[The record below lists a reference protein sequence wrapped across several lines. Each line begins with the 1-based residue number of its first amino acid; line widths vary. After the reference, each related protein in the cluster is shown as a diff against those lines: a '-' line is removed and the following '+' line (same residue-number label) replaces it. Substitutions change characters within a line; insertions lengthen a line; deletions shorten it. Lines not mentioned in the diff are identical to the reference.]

1 MASEFAEQGMT
12 DPHLGM
18 AQALTNQF
26 GQPLARPKKAAQ
38 TAAAIQRAWKMRQ
51 AGRVVD
57 GASKLANA
65 GSVIS
70 KIAKAATLGGGPV
83 GTLASIA
90 AWTIVPK
97 ILEHL
102 IGGGEEQQPMQ
113 QSIQT
118 SQDPSAGLLGG
129 GDMGGQAA
137 YGSLD
142 MSDLIAENNSVRN
155 MRELG
160 TSSNNL
166 TRSLQTVSPELMN
179 LIGVDEARVRSLQTP
194 RTLSPYEVMNLI
206 G

>member
-12 DPHLGM
+12 
-18 AQALTNQF
+18 QALKNPF
-26 GQPLARPKKAAQ
+26 GQPVARPKKAAQ

-51 AGRVVD
+51 VARAGKTV
-57 GASKLANA
+57 SKL
-65 GSVIS
+65 GSATGALS
-70 KIAKAATLGGGPV
+70 KIAKLATFGGGPA

-97 ILEHL
+97 LIEGL
-102 IGGGEEQQPMQ
+102 IGGGEQPPMEQPL
-113 QSIQT
+113 QT
-118 SQDPSAGLLGG
+118 SQDPAAAMLGG
-129 GDMGGQAA
+129 GDMGGQPA
-137 YGSLD
+137 YRSSD
-142 MSDLIAENNSVRN
+142 MSDLIAENNSVRR

-160 TSSNNL
+160 TTSNNL
-166 TRSLQTVSPELMN
+166 TRSLQNQSASPELRN